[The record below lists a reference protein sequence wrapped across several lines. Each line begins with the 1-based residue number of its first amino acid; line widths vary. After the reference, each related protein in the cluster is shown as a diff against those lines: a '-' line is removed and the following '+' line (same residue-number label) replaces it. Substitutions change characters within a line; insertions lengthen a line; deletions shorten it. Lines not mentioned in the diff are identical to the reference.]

1 MFGGTLGIVHVNKEG
16 VEFVYFNHGSKAFMV
31 IPTERKAHFQLQKSA
46 QQPMLGMPMQT
57 TPLQQSTS
65 MQPVL
70 TPANTVAHTRSS
82 PQQPINQRVARQP
95 TTPQQQVDPAQLL
108 DMFLN
113 QLAISGQ
120 LTLHQPAPSVGQLIR
135 QTPPMTG

>member
-95 TTPQQQVDPAQLL
+95 TTPQQ
-108 DMFLN
+108 
-113 QLAISGQ
+113 
-120 LTLHQPAPSVGQLIR
+120 
-135 QTPPMTG
+135 